1 MNRPLTDG
9 GRMASGAGGPIA
21 QRTVWPHRV
30 VLAAPPFDQD
40 LQHPAVLRARRQKG
54 IGPDVMAVRRAAADA
69 GPRPSATTAPA
80 WAVCF
85 APDPQV
91 TPPAALSFEERLGLL
106 VDTEWTAPS
115 SASSTGDSTRPD
127 CATRRRLKP

>member
-9 GRMASGAGGPIA
+9 GRMASGAGGGAIV

-30 VLAAPPFDQD
+30 VLASPPFDQD

-69 GPRPSATTAPA
+69 GPVRQ
-80 WAVCF
+80 
-85 APDPQV
+85 PQ
-91 TPPAALSFEERLGLL
+91 PPLLGLF
-106 VDTEWTAPS
+106 
-115 SASSTGDSTRPD
+115 ASLRTHG
-127 CATRRRLKP
+127 